1 MRESFGNTLTLK
13 DSHPEPFKRSRVA
26 GAQAYLVFGSI
37 AVLFAVAIAYFIG

>member
-1 MRESFGNTLTLK
+1 MSESFGNSQTLK
-13 DSHPEPFKRSRVA
+13 DCHPQPFKSSKVA